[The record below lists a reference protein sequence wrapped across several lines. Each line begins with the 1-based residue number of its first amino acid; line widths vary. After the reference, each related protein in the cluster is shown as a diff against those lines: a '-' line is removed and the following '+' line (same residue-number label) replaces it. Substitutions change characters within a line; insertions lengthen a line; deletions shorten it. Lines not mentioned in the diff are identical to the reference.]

1 MKSVRLKSN
10 LSPSAQQAQA
20 ARMKAQAGTGRPF
33 VFNYCQDFSQFK
45 ALSHLEY
52 WTANNKQMLQDP
64 GQFVL
69 LYMPARVGVPRGFG
83 GGRLYTLQHPP

>member
-45 ALSHLEY
+45 ALSQASTGLIE
-52 WTANNKQMLQDP
+52 NS
-64 GQFVL
+64 
-69 LYMPARVGVPRGFG
+69 RE
-83 GGRLYTLQHPP
+83 